1 MPASTPR
8 PPAYLTTYL
17 SQDQAVASGRSA
29 AACAQPDGTHIPTRS
44 SPAAAGTPTAVS
56 GSAAEPASAGRRA
69 AMTAQE
75 PSPAGTQRRL
85 RALMCRGWSPEA
97 IERATGIPATQTARA
112 LTDRRGIGTE
122 AAANVA
128 SAYDQ
133 LWDRPPPQA
142 TDTRTAASPRR
153 RPPRHGPATGHRP
166 WRGTTRTSTATMPRQ
181 RPVGDAAAARRSAP
195 PRSPRDA
202 AYVREHGGYRH
213 ATNKQVAMRLGVS
226 PARLEKA
233 ISRPAQADY
242 DREAV

>member
-1 MPASTPR
+1 MSFR
-8 PPAYLTTYL
+8 
-17 SQDQAVASGRSA
+17 
-29 AACAQPDGTHIPTRS
+29 
-44 SPAAAGTPTAVS
+44 
-56 GSAAEPASAGRRA
+56 
-69 AMTAQE
+69 E
-75 PSPAGTQRRL
+75 PSRPTPAGTQRRL

-97 IERATGIPATQTARA
+97 IERATGIPAAENARA
-112 LTDRRGIGTE
+112 LTDHRGIGTE

-142 TDTRTAASPRR
+142 TDRDRSLAA
-153 RPPRHGPATGHRP
+153 
-166 WRGTTRTSTATMPRQ
+166 
-181 RPVGDAAAARRSAP
+181 AAAARARTGHWAPPLAWDDEDLDRDDGAPAQGWRRTGSTQVRSAALAE
-195 PRSPRDA
+195 DA

-233 ISRPAQADY
+233 ISRAAQADY